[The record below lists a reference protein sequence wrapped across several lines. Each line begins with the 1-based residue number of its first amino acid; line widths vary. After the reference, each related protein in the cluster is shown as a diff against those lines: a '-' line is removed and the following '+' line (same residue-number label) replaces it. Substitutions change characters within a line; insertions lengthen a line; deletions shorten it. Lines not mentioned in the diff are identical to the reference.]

1 MSLIVTIWNLLC
13 RVQSLLLTAAT
24 KDRCSFFNN
33 ATAAGTVKV
42 SMTGSKVITFHEA
55 GLWTSLDHQTSDFR
69 NVYQWSLS
77 DLETTIRLTHLRY
90 GTDNPVHLVDFLS
103 IGADSMQSFQP
114 HICGADLYSASL
126 SSAGDRIFLVW
137 KIQGPSKNDT
147 LHCTYLT
154 DKTNQEVRSD
164 N

>member
-1 MSLIVTIWNLLC
+1 MSLALTIWNLLG

-24 KDRCSFFNN
+24 KNRCSFFNN
-33 ATAAGTVKV
+33 ATAAGRVKV

-55 GLWTSLDHQTSDFR
+55 GLWTSLDHQTIDFR

-103 IGADSMQSFQP
+103 IGADSMQSLQP
-114 HICGADLYSASL
+114 HICGTDLYSASL
-126 SSAGDRIFLVW
+126 SSVGDRIFLVW
-137 KIQGPSKNDT
+137 RIQGPSKNDT

-154 DKTNQEVRSD
+154 GRTNQDFRSD